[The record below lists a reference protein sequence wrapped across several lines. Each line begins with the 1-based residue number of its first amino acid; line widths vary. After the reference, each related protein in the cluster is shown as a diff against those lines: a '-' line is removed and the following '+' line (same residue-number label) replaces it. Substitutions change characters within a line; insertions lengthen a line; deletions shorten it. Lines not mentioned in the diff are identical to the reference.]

1 MADVTLDVGESRGFV
16 VVGFNKRG
24 KRVPLTDAVVA
35 GGDAAIATAA
45 VDADGN
51 NGVATGVAD
60 GATTWTA
67 TAAGFT
73 APLNVTVAADNT
85 VASID
90 VLVAEGSST
99 P

>member
-1 MADVTLDVGESRGFV
+1 MADVTLEVGESRGFTV
-16 VVGFNKRG
+16 AGFNKRG
-24 KRVPLTDAVVA
+24 KRVPLTDAVMVD
-35 GGDAAIATAA
+35 GEGNIATAV

-60 GATTWTA
+60 GTTTWQA
-67 TAAGFT
+67 SAAGLR
-73 APLNVTVAADNT
+73 APLNVTVATDNT

-90 VLVAEGSST
+90 VLVAEAPAT

>member
-1 MADVTLDVGESRGFV
+1 MAQVTLDVGESRSFG

-24 KRVPLTDAVVA
+24 KRVPLTDTVMVD
-35 GGDAAIATAA
+35 GDGNIATAT
-45 VDADGN
+45 VDVDGN

-60 GATTWTA
+60 GATTWQA
-67 TAAGFT
+67 FAAGLR
-73 APLNVTVAADNT
+73 APLEVTVAADNT

-90 VLVAEGSST
+90 VLVAEPT